1 MPFFTFVFD
10 QFFQT
15 LPPRK
20 TKAGRTALKHTAQMI
35 TVWIQAA
42 FRLSYSIACVIVDL
56 LSAQIRNDSLP
67 LSETKSDAIP

>member
-1 MPFFTFVFD
+1 MPFFTFVFV

-15 LPPRK
+15 YLREK
-20 TKAGRTALKHTAQMI
+20 QKAGRTALKHTAQMI

-67 LSETKSDAIP
+67 LPETKSDAIP